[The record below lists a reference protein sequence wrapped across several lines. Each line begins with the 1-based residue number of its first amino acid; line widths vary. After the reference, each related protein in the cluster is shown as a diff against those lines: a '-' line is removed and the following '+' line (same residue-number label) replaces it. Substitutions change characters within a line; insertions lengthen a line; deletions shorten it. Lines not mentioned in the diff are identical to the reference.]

1 MNEQTELGPKSI
13 TPSTMPHGILVSFC
27 LLLMT
32 YGLFTPNPLE
42 TAWFACM
49 LIILMR
55 MWMWKQ
61 YPAILLYLFAI
72 QFIESHTSLF
82 EANNYGI
89 TLNELFPG
97 SGKQTWWMAS
107 LGLLSMMVGTQ
118 VLLQRAR
125 TFSIPSFEHLQRQA
139 ERISQTRLLLCI
151 LSSHGLASLVD
162 RLIPYGSSLAQFET
176 YSTGIPNALTLA
188 FGIHFFLTR
197 KRPLLVF
204 GLFLYLLVTSFY
216 SYFSSW
222 REPLVLV
229 FICYFVSIKK
239 VGTRELTRLGPIL
252 IPSLALVLIWQAV
265 KGEYREF
272 ISGGREDQSIRVSQS
287 EALDKF
293 VELGS
298 TALYQNQ
305 TLEDP
310 VISATYRRAGYLEYF
325 SAAVTKVPVE
335 IPHQKGALLTE
346 SLSFSLIPRIL
357 NPNKGVKR
365 DREKVERFTDYYF
378 GGERNISS
386 FSLGHYCEAY
396 IDWGPNGMMVHL
408 FIYGIIGGVLI
419 VITTNR
425 TRRINPILAFGI
437 LWVVLTPWGTF
448 QQDMV
453 TISGRVFWGSIC
465 HLVLFFPLYRK
476 IQYFITRAIN

>member
-1 MNEQTELGPKSI
+1 
-13 TPSTMPHGILVSFC
+13 MPHGILVFIC
-27 LLLMT
+27 LLLMA

-42 TAWFACM
+42 TAWFGCM

-61 YPAILLYLFAI
+61 YPGILLYLFTI

-82 EANNYGI
+82 EANNYGV

-107 LGLLSMMVGTQ
+107 FGLLSTMMGTQ

-139 ERISQTRLLLCI
+139 ERISQTRLLFCI
-151 LSSHGLASLVD
+151 LLSHGLASLID

-176 YSTGIPNALTLA
+176 YFAGIPNALTLA

-197 KRPLLVF
+197 KRRLLVF
-204 GLFLYLLVTSFY
+204 GLFLFLLATSFY

-222 REPLVLV
+222 RVPFILL
-229 FICYFVSIKK
+229 FICYLVSLKK
-239 VGTRELTRLGPIL
+239 FEIRELTRLGPIL
-252 IPSLALVLIWQAV
+252 IPALVLVLVWQAV
-265 KGEYREF
+265 KVEYREF
-272 ISGGREDQSIRVSQS
+272 ISGGFEDQSIRVTQS
-287 EALDKF
+287 EALSKF
-293 VELGS
+293 AELGT
-298 TALYQNQ
+298 TALSANN
-305 TLEDP
+305 TLDDP

-325 SAAVTKVPVE
+325 SAAVTKVPTE
-335 IPHQKGALLTE
+335 IPHQKGALLSE
-346 SLSFSLIPRIL
+346 SLSFALIPRIL
-357 NPNKGVKR
+357 NPNKGVKS

-408 FIYGIIGGVLI
+408 FIYGLLGGFLI
-419 VITTNR
+419 VVTKNR
-425 TRRINPILAFGI
+425 TRRLNPILAFGI

-448 QQDMV
+448 QQDMTTV
-453 TISGRVFWGSIC
+453 SGKVVWGSIC
-465 HLVLFFPLYRK
+465 HLVIFFPLYRWANRQ
-476 IQYFITRAIN
+476 IESPSHIARNQQTNT

>member
-1 MNEQTELGPKSI
+1 MAESTGLELQSI
-13 TPSTMPHGILVSFC
+13 SPTTMPHGILVFFC
-27 LLLMT
+27 LLLT
-32 YGLFTPNPLE
+32 AYGLFTPNPLE

-49 LIILMR
+49 LTILMR

-61 YPAILLYLFAI
+61 HPAILLYLFAI
-72 QFIESHTSLF
+72 QFVESHTSLL
-82 EANNYGI
+82 EANNFGV

-107 LGLLSMMVGTQ
+107 FGLLSMMIGTQ
-118 VLLQRAR
+118 VLLQRTR
-125 TFSIPSFEHLQRQA
+125 SFKIPSLEHLRRQA
-139 ERISQTRLLLCI
+139 ERINQTRLLVCI

-162 RLIPYGSSLAQFET
+162 RLIPYGSSLAQFES
-176 YSTGIPNALTLA
+176 YINGIPSALTFA
-188 FGIHFFLTR
+188 FGVHFFLTR

-222 REPLVLV
+222 RGP
-229 FICYFVSIKK
+229 FILAFACYFVSLKK
-239 VGTRELTRLGPIL
+239 IGSRELTKLLPL
-252 IPSLALVLIWQAV
+252 VIPSLAIVLVWQTV

-272 ISGGREDQSIRVSQS
+272 ISGGFEDQSIRVTQS
-287 EALDKF
+287 EALGKF
-293 VELGS
+293 VELGT
-298 TALYQNQ
+298 TALNENQ
-305 TLEDP
+305 TLDAP

-325 SAAVTKVPVE
+325 SAAVTKVPTE
-335 IPHQKGALLTE
+335 IPHQQGALLSE
-346 SLSFSLIPRIL
+346 SLSFSLVPRIL
-357 NPNKGVKR
+357 NPNKGVKN

-378 GGERNISS
+378 GGARSFSS

-408 FIYGIIGGVLI
+408 FIYGILGGVLI
-419 VITTNR
+419 IITTNR
-425 TRRINPILAFGI
+425 TRRLNPILAFGI

-453 TISGRVFWGSIC
+453 TISGKVVWGSIC
-465 HLVLFFPLYRK
+465 HLLIFFPIYKGVNRF
-476 IQYFITRAIN
+476 IQT

>member
-1 MNEQTELGPKSI
+1 
-13 TPSTMPHGILVSFC
+13 MPHGILVFFC
-27 LLLMT
+27 LLLMA

-61 YPAILLYLFAI
+61 HPAILLYLFTI

-107 LGLLSMMVGTQ
+107 FGLLSMMVGTQ

-125 TFSIPSFEHLQRQA
+125 TFSIPSFEHLQNQA
-139 ERISQTRLLLCI
+139 QRISQIRLLSCI
-151 LSSHGLASLVD
+151 LVSHGLASLVD

-176 YSTGIPNALTLA
+176 YINGIPNALTLA

-204 GLFLYLLVTSFY
+204 GLFIYLLITSFY

-222 REPLVLV
+222 REPLFLVL
-229 FICYFVSIKK
+229 ICYFVSLKEFKI
-239 VGTRELTRLGPIL
+239 RDLIRLSPVL
-252 IPSLALVLIWQAV
+252 IPALALVLVWQAV

-272 ISGGREDQSIRVSQS
+272 LSGGFQDQSIRVTQT
-287 EALDKF
+287 EALGKLVD
-293 VELGS
+293 LGT
-298 TALYQNQ
+298 TALNENQ
-305 TLEDP
+305 TLDDP

-325 SAAVTKVPVE
+325 SAAVTKVPAE
-335 IPHQKGALLTE
+335 IPHQKGALLSE
-346 SLSFSLIPRIL
+346 SLSFSLVPRIL
-357 NPNKGVKR
+357 NPNKGVKN

-396 IDWGPNGMMVHL
+396 IDWGPYGMMVHL
-408 FIYGIIGGVLI
+408 FIYGLIGGLFM

-425 TRRINPILAFGI
+425 TSRLNPILAFGV

-448 QQDMV
+448 QQDMT
-453 TISGRVFWGSIC
+453 TISGKVVWGSIC
-465 HLVLFFPLYRK
+465 HLLIFFPLYRWTDRFL
-476 IQYFITRAIN
+476 QS

>member
-1 MNEQTELGPKSI
+1 
-13 TPSTMPHGILVSFC
+13 MPHGILVFFC
-27 LLLMT
+27 LLLMA

-72 QFIESHTSLF
+72 QFIESHTALF

-89 TLNELFPG
+89 TLNELFPD

-107 LGLLSMMVGTQ
+107 LGLLSMMIGTQ
-118 VLLQRAR
+118 VLLKSAR
-125 TFSIPSFEHLQRQA
+125 PFKIPSFTHLQHQA
-139 ERISQTRLLLCI
+139 EHINQTRLLVCI
-151 LSSHGLASLVD
+151 LLSHGVASLVD

-176 YSTGIPNALTLA
+176 YISGIPNALTLA

-204 GLFLYLLVTSFY
+204 VLFLYLLITSFY

-222 REPLVLV
+222 RAPLTLV
-229 FICYFVSIKK
+229 FVCYFVALKK
-239 VGTRELTRLGPIL
+239 FGPRELARLGPVI
-252 IPSLALVLIWQAV
+252 IPALALVLVWQTV

-272 ISGGREDQSIRVSQS
+272 ISGGIQDQSIRVTES
-287 EALDKF
+287 EALGKF
-293 VELGS
+293 FELGT
-298 TALYQNQ
+298 TALNENK
-305 TLEDP
+305 TLDEP

-325 SAAVTKVPVE
+325 SSAVTKVPSE
-335 IPHQKGALLTE
+335 IPYQEGALLSE
-346 SLSFSLIPRIL
+346 SISFALIPRIL
-357 NPNKGVKR
+357 NPNKGVKNDR
-365 DREKVERFTDYYF
+365 DKVERFTDFYF

-396 IDWGPNGMMVHL
+396 IDWGPIGMIVHL
-408 FIYGIIGGVLI
+408 FIYGLLGGVLI
-419 VITTNR
+419 KIATRR
-425 TRRINPILAFGI
+425 TRSINPILAIGI
-437 LWVVLTPWGTF
+437 LWVVLSPWGTF
-448 QQDMV
+448 QQDMT
-453 TISGRVFWGSIC
+453 TISGKVVWGSIC
-465 HLVLFFPLYRK
+465 HLIIFFPLYRWTNSNV
-476 IQYFITRAIN
+476 QS